1 MHEYLIATIIYSAGQ
16 NPLGK
21 KKKKSSVKLDKL
33 TKLAG

>member
-21 KKKKSSVKLDKL
+21 KKKKKLDKL